1 MFRQVGIG
9 TKTQITVNRTDMN
22 KNGLSFRHV
31 VIEIKSFTVDCH
43 RDNPGN
49 EIINWAMGADMLI
62 ILLPVSLKRY
72 YD

>member
-9 TKTQITVNRTDMN
+9 TRTQITVNRTDMN
-22 KNGLSFRHV
+22 INGLSFRQV
-31 VIEIKSFTVDCH
+31 VMERKSFTVDCH

-49 EIINWAMGADMLI
+49 EMINWAMGADMLI
-62 ILLPVSLKRY
+62 ILLLVSLKRC